1 MTSREHSRRLL
12 LILLAT
18 DASADRLGTRPVRPV
33 RPVGG
38 QKDLVPDSAAQE
50 MRHFISPP
58 SLRGAEPV

>member
-18 DASADRLGTRPVRPV
+18 EGSAERLGTRPVRPV
-33 RPVGG
+33 RRVSGHRDVGSG
-38 QKDLVPDSAAQE
+38 SGAEE

-58 SLRGAEPV
+58 SLRGADPA